1 MGPIVL
7 RDWCFYD
14 LILDP
19 TNYANELNCQEL
31 WIYDAWLFENIM
43 KHEGLG
49 IQGLCCLFVRKL
61 QVTGMLI
68 SFDLEKAIDELIS
81 ILQ

>member
-1 MGPIVL
+1 
-7 RDWCFYD
+7 
-14 LILDP
+14 
-19 TNYANELNCQEL
+19 
-31 WIYDAWLFENIM
+31 M